1 MRHSPLTI
9 PADVVVTID
18 TPDGPVYLASFDD
31 LEPWRGHP
39 DAHARTELMLR
50 TAWRAAGAAASPAD
64 FARECARLRALH
76 SQ

>member
-1 MRHSPLTI
+1 MKYSPLTI

-18 TPDGPVYLASFDD
+18 TPDGPVCLASFDD

-39 DAHARTELMLR
+39 DAPARTELMLR
-50 TAWRAAGAAASPAD
+50 TAWRATGASADRMD
-64 FARECARLRALH
+64 FARECGRLRALH